1 MALCDDS
8 GEYELCSRLTRFD
21 AHSYCVYTKGKYRFK
36 YEYIFMIWDVKCSK
50 NHYVYVFNYFCI
62 IRFAAKRNSGKYI
75 PNGLITSDTEQVDA
89 FDVFNPSI
97 GEFKVKTNIV
107 YVFSFDSR
115 NENSRYKIAS
125 CETCYIF

>member
-1 MALCDDS
+1 MGSEMCIRDS
-8 GEYELCSRLTRFD
+8 
-21 AHSYCVYTKGKYRFK
+21 
-36 YEYIFMIWDVKCSK
+36 
-50 NHYVYVFNYFCI
+50 

-107 YVFSFDSR
+107 YVFSFDLKKM
-115 NENSRYKIAS
+115 KIPDIKLQVAKLAIS
-125 CETCYIF
+125 FRTTLVEYGLI

>member
-1 MALCDDS
+1 M
-8 GEYELCSRLTRFD
+8 R
-21 AHSYCVYTKGKYRFK
+21 GK
-36 YEYIFMIWDVKCSK
+36 DVKK
-50 NHYVYVFNYFCI
+50 HYFHIFNYFCI

-97 GEFKVKTNIV
+97 GEFKAKTNIV

-115 NENSRYKIAS
+115 IYDSIKKMKIPDIKLQVAKLAIS
-125 CETCYIF
+125 FRTTLVEYGLI